1 MRNQSGIEKMRKQMT
16 KTAKNDITMECDFD
30 LNYAVSDEEQLV
42 ILSEKDYR
50 DLFHETDDE
59 QELYGF

>member
-1 MRNQSGIEKMRKQMT
+1 MT